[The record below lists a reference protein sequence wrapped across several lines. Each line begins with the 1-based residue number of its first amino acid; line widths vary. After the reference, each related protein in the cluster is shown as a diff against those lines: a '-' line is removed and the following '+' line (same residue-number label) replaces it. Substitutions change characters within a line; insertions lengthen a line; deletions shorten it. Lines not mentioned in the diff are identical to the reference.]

1 MLFPSP
7 MPRGDTEIR
16 AGSPLAH
23 VRSRAPQPLTQGPCR
38 LDPRAQPRA
47 EVETAGRTVREPR
60 EDTREL
66 RARKG
71 PFAPGKDPSLGR
83 TGGRQGC
90 AALEQAGGLRPDA
103 PSPSEAPSRPR
114 PASERGEL
122 GGPTGG
128 RGAARPSPRKTW
140 LCSPPQGPGA
150 LQDGPKGHGAR
161 TTVSF

>member
-1 MLFPSP
+1 MPFPSP

-71 PFAPGKDPSLGR
+71 PFAGPDRRPPGA
-83 TGGRQGC
+83 C
-90 AALEQAGGLRPDA
+90 
-103 PSPSEAPSRPR
+103 
-114 PASERGEL
+114 
-122 GGPTGG
+122 
-128 RGAARPSPRKTW
+128 
-140 LCSPPQGPGA
+140 GPGTGRRP
-150 LQDGPKGHGAR
+150 QAR
-161 TTVSF
+161 RSKSL